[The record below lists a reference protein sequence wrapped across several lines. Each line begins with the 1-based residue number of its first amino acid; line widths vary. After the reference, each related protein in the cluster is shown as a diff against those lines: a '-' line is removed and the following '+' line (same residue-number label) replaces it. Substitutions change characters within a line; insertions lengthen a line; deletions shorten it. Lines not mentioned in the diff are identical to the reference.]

1 MAESTALLPS
11 LEWVRVFES
20 AARLGSFTAAA
31 RELGLTQAAVSQR
44 IRHLEERLGVSL
56 FERQARGV
64 TLSLQGEAWLPHVQ
78 QALERLTHSADSLF
92 AAPRTRLSLMAS
104 VSLIE
109 LWIVPRLAA
118 LQVELPRRQLVLSTM
133 HRWPDYAQAEADL
146 DIRFGKGDWPE
157 RVSHRLFGEVLAPM
171 ATPALLAGVKD
182 WRGLPRIAV
191 AGPRLGWREWDQRVE
206 AGPGP
211 MPVVRLDSLAQALRA
226 AEAGAGVLLGS
237 LPLCRAALQA
247 GRLQCASPETLPM
260 AEGYWLTRR
269 SDRPAGPEFERVLAA
284 LRPAEDLA
292 DGGR

>member
-11 LEWVRVFES
+11 LEWVRVFEA

-109 LWIVPRLAA
+109 LWIVPRLAE
-118 LQVELPRRQLVLSTM
+118 LQAVLPRRQLLLSTM

-146 DIRFGKGDWPE
+146 DIRFGEGDWPE
-157 RVSHRLFGEVLAPM
+157 RDSQRLFGEVLAPM
-171 ATPALLAGVKD
+171 ATPALLATVPD
-182 WRGLPRIAV
+182 WRQLPRIAV
-191 AGPRLGWREWDQRVE
+191 AGPRLGWREWDQQCEE
-206 AGPGP
+206 APGP
-211 MPVVRLDSLAQALRA
+211 MPVVRLDSLVQALRA

-237 LPLCRAALQA
+237 LPLCASALA
-247 GRLQCASPETLPM
+247 SGRLHRASQETLPM
-260 AEGYWLTRR
+260 AEGYWLTRCL
-269 SDRPAGPEFERVLAA
+269 DRPAGREFEQVLAA
-284 LRPAEDLA
+284 LRHE
-292 DGGR
+292 G

>member
-11 LEWVRVFES
+11 LEWVRVFEA

-104 VSLIE
+104 ASLIE

-118 LQVELPRRQLVLSTM
+118 LQAELPRRQLVLATM

-146 DIRFGKGDWPE
+146 DIRFGEGDWPE
-157 RVSHRLFGEVLAPM
+157 RVGHRLFGEVLTPM
-171 ATPALLAGVKD
+171 ATPALLAGVDD
-182 WRGLPRIAV
+182 WRRLPRIAV

-206 AGPGP
+206 EGPGP
-211 MPVVRLDSLAQALRA
+211 MPVLRLDSLTQALRA

-237 LPLCRAALQA
+237 LPLCQAALQA
-247 GRLQCASPETLPM
+247 GRLQRASPETLPM
-260 AEGYWLTRR
+260 TEGYWLTR
-269 SDRPAGPEFERVLAA
+269 SGARPAGREVERVLAV
-284 LRPAEDLA
+284 LRPVEVITGR
-292 DGGR
+292 GG